1 MIKGGINAINVKKL
15 KVQCILII
23 YFYVEYIN
31 VQTAQLNKQKNNNMQ
46 QTIQLIEK
54 ALTKANN
61 DLNNQEIEVN
71 YTPDFLIELLT
82 ELKETLTPKE
92 KVDVYEIRR
101 EYSHLIK
108 EWGFYIY
115 KNNNFVT
122 MAFSIELAQ
131 HKLEEIKKNTKVEV
145 LHREE
150 VISE

>member
-1 MIKGGINAINVKKL
+1 
-15 KVQCILII
+15 
-23 YFYVEYIN
+23 
-31 VQTAQLNKQKNNNMQ
+31 MQ

-54 ALTKANN
+54 ALVKANQ
-61 DLNNQEIEVN
+61 DLNNQEMEVN

-82 ELKETLTPKE
+82 EVKETLTPKQ

-101 EYSHLIK
+101 EYSK
-108 EWGFYIY
+108 NMDEWGFYIY
-115 KNNNFVT
+115 KNNDYLS

-145 LHREE
+145 IHREE

>member
-1 MIKGGINAINVKKL
+1 
-15 KVQCILII
+15 
-23 YFYVEYIN
+23 
-31 VQTAQLNKQKNNNMQ
+31 MQ
-46 QTIQLIEK
+46 QTIQLIDK

-61 DLNNQEIEVN
+61 DLNNESIEVN

-82 ELKETLTPKE
+82 EVKETLTPKQ

-101 EYSHLIK
+101 EYSK
-108 EWGFYIY
+108 NMDEWGFYIY
-115 KNNNFVT
+115 KNNDYIS

-145 LHREE
+145 MHREE